1 MSSYYEHL
9 ILQSSAQ
16 LRSHLHEGQG
26 MVEAAARVVAR
37 EPEEEGNYRLVDPD
51 MRLTLSL
58 DLSAAGPADSE
69 ER

>member
-1 MSSYYEHL
+1 
-9 ILQSSAQ
+9 
-16 LRSHLHEGQG
+16 

-37 EPEEEGNYRLVDPD
+37 EPEEEGKYRLVDPD